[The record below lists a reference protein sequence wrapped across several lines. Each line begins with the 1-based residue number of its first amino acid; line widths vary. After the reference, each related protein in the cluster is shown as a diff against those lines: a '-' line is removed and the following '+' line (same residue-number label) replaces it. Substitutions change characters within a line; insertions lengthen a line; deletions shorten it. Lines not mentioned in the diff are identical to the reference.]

1 MATILVADNKQA
13 FLRRAKEL
21 LEAAGYDVVTAST
34 PAEATK
40 VLAAGGCD
48 AAILDYRLTDD
59 SRTDRSGLAVAEKS
73 DPNIPKIIVSDLAE
87 KDDVMAAVH
96 VGSDAQP
103 VAVRFLAKDDID
115 PRNTKLTDAVRDA
128 LEIGKRWKRQIRER
142 ISPELY
148 RDYRDASRF
157 ANIQLILHILAN
169 IAFVVLMI
177 WAAIQLHEGVW
188 SMVFMIAGVMVGEIV
203 NLLLAKGREALIK
216 RADRNHAELL
226 QAARFEQLLAACDS
240 LGDPE
245 TVVRAKEELIRTT
258 TLRWLG
264 GVGAVQD

>member
-1 MATILVADNKQA
+1 MATILVADNRPA
-13 FLRRAKEL
+13 FVRRAKEL
-21 LEAAGYDVVTAST
+21 LVAAGYDVVTASN
-34 PAEATK
+34 PVEAAK
-40 VLAAGGCD
+40 ILSSGGCD
-48 AAILDYRLTDD
+48 AAIIDYRLTDD

-96 VGSDAQP
+96 VGPDAQP
-103 VAVRFLAKDDID
+103 VAVRFLAKDEID

-128 LEIGKRWKRQIRER
+128 LEIGTRWKRQVRER
-142 ISPELY
+142 IGPELY
-148 RDYRDASRF
+148 RDYRHASRF
-157 ANIQLILHILAN
+157 ANIQMILHIFAN
-169 IAFVVLMI
+169 IAFVILMI

-188 SMVFMIAGVMVGEIV
+188 SMFFMIAGVMVGEVV
-203 NLLLAKGREALIK
+203 NLLLAKNREALIK

-240 LGDPE
+240 LADPE
-245 TVVRAKEELIRTT
+245 AIMRAKEELIRTT

-264 GVGAVQD
+264 SGIAQD